1 MTVRLL
7 LKTKGTFVPVIRSD
21 LTLQDVVDQ
30 LQVDEARNLCRQPS
44 FGVQKLGA
52 RYAPLGS
59 KRVYDRVPAAHTS
72 FLLQWPFRCLSSF
85 WHICKANQPWWT
97 RATRAG

>member
-44 FGVQKLGA
+44 FGVQK
-52 RYAPLGS
+52 
-59 KRVYDRVPAAHTS
+59 
-72 FLLQWPFRCLSSF
+72 
-85 WHICKANQPWWT
+85 
-97 RATRAG
+97 